1 MLAAAL
7 GLGLLVG
14 AVIGALGGGGSVLT
28 VPLLVFALG
37 LTAQAATTGSLII
50 VGLTAAVASV
60 SHARSGGTRWATG
73 LLLAAAGGP
82 ASVLGTRLNARV
94 DQDVLLLAFAALMLV
109 SAAGMVL
116 RYEHEHEDE
125 HEHEHEHEH
134 DGAHQPARTA
144 SPPAGT
150 GTATTTAVRPTGT
163 LRTTSG
169 VVRLLAAGL
178 VLGFLTGFFGVGG
191 GFLAVPVLVL
201 ALALPMPT
209 AVGTSLLV
217 IALNSAVSLAARA
230 GAGGHIPWQVI
241 APFTGA
247 AIGGS
252 LLGKRVAVRLP
263 TTALTRAFAALLVVV
278 ALYVG
283 ARALL
288 GLR

>member
-37 LTAQAATTGSLII
+37 LTAQEATTGSLII

-73 LLLAAAGGP
+73 LLLAAAGVP
-82 ASVLGTRLNARV
+82 ASLLGTHLNSRV
-94 DQDVLLLAFAALMLV
+94 DQGVLLLAFAGLMLV

-116 RYEHEHEDE
+116 RSA
-125 HEHEHEHEH
+125 HEH
-134 DGAHQPARTA
+134 DGPHQPARTPR
-144 SPPAGT
+144 PPAGT
-150 GTATTTAVRPTGT
+150 GTATTTAVRPSGT
-163 LRTTSG
+163 VRATPG
-169 VVRLLAAGL
+169 AVRLVVAGL
-178 VLGFLTGFFGVGG
+178 VLGFLTGFLGVGG

-201 ALALPMPT
+201 ALDLTMPT

-230 GAGGHIPWQVI
+230 GAGGHVPWEVV

-252 LLGKRVAVRLP
+252 LLGRRIAVRLP
-263 TTALTRAFAALLVVV
+263 TTALTRAFAVLLVVV

-288 GLR
+288 SLR

>member
-14 AVIGALGGGGSVLT
+14 ALIGALGGGGSVLT

-37 LTAQAATTGSLII
+37 LTAQEATSGSLVI

-60 SHARSGGTRWATG
+60 SHARSGGTRWTTG
-73 LLLAAAGGP
+73 LSLAAAGVP
-82 ASVLGTRLNARV
+82 ASVLGTHLNARV
-94 DQDVLLLAFAALMLV
+94 DQGVLLLAFAALMLV

-116 RYEHEHEDE
+116 RSA
-125 HEHEHEHEH
+125 HEH
-134 DGAHQPARTA
+134 DGPHPPARTPL
-144 SPPAGT
+144 PPAGT
-150 GTATTTAVRPTGT
+150 GAATTTAIRPTGT

-169 VVRLLAAGL
+169 MVRLVAGGL
-178 VLGFLTGFFGVGG
+178 VLGFLTGFLGVGG
-191 GFLAVPVLVL
+191 GLLAVPVLVL
-201 ALALPMPT
+201 ALDLPMAA

-230 GAGGHIPWQVI
+230 GAGTHVPWEIV

-252 LLGKRVAVRLP
+252 LLGKRIAVRLP
-263 TTALTRAFAALLVVV
+263 TAALTRAFAVLLVVV